1 MSSRKSGLGRGLDA
15 LIPTDAAFTV
25 PARQTQRDEGLSMFR
40 LLNPDGTVRDR
51 LPVTVDE
58 MKELYAEMVE
68 ARAFDTKSMA
78 LQRQGRLATYAPFR
92 GQEAAQIGAAAA
104 LQEGDWVAATYRDA
118 ALNWRAGYPWA
129 ALVLGRTGDE
139 RGGQVPNDVNVL
151 PPSIT
156 VGGHMIH
163 AVGLAWAEK
172 LSGGSRVALTSFGD
186 GATSEGDF
194 HEAMNFAAVY
204 ATPTVFF
211 CQNNGY
217 AISYPTSEQTKSE
230 TIAIKAEAYGMPG
243 IRVDGNDVV
252 AVLVAVR
259 EAVER
264 ARSAEGPTL
273 IEAVTYRLGPHTTA
287 DDPGRYRTDDEGT
300 RWEAKDPLERVRR
313 LLERQ
318 GEWDQS
324 WQDELETAATER
336 IEKAVDWAEAVPEPT
351 FEEMLRRMYAEPT
364 APLEE
369 QLAEGGSRAEG
380 GEEPKLA
387 RRTPGRALRK
397 STGGDNGLRAEVN
410 LAQALNS
417 ALDTALANDERVV
430 LLGEDIGRT
439 GGVFRITDGLRE
451 RHGDDRVF
459 DTPVAESGIVGAAFG
474 MAIAGLRPVAEI
486 QFLGFSYPGYDQV
499 INHVARIRNRTN
511 HRFTAPMVIRIPYGG
526 GIGAAE
532 HHSESTEAIYAH
544 IPGIKV
550 VVPSTPRDARAL
562 LLAAIDDPDPVV
574 FLEPIRLYRA
584 VKEDLADSDDDVEI
598 GPIRIERPGDDITLI
613 SWGAM
618 MKETRAAAVM
628 LEAEGVSVE
637 VIDVR
642 TLSPLDRD
650 GLVASVEKTGRAVI
664 VHEAP
669 LTGGF
674 GGEIAASISERALY
688 SLHAPVRRVTGWDTI
703 FPLKRSESH
712 YLPSVDRIV
721 RAASETLENH

>member
-1 MSSRKSGLGRGLDA
+1 
-15 LIPTDAAFTV
+15 
-25 PARQTQRDEGLSMFR
+25 MFR
-40 LLNPDGTVRDR
+40 LLNPDGTVLDR
-51 LPVTVDE
+51 LPITLDE
-58 MKELYAEMVE
+58 MKDLYADMVE
-68 ARAFDTKSMA
+68 ARAFDAKSMT

-104 LQEGDWVAATYRDA
+104 LQDGDWVAATYRDA
-118 ALNWRAGYPWA
+118 ALNWRAGYPWG
-129 ALVLGRTGDE
+129 ALILGRTGDE
-139 RGGQVPNDVNVL
+139 RGGQVPPDINVL

-163 AVGLAWAEK
+163 AVGLAWAEQ
-172 LSGGSRVALTSFGD
+172 LNGGTRVALTSFGD

-204 ATPTVFF
+204 STPTVFF

-217 AISYPTSEQTKSE
+217 AISYPVSEQTKSE

-243 IRVDGNDVV
+243 VRVDGNDVV
-252 AVLVAVR
+252 AVLVAVK
-259 EAVER
+259 EATVR
-264 ARSAEGPTL
+264 ARSGDGPSL

-287 DDPGRYRTDDEGT
+287 DDPTRYRQDHEGT
-300 RWEAKDPLERVRR
+300 RWESKDPLERVRR

-318 GEWDQS
+318 GEWTQD
-324 WQDELETAATER
+324 WQDELDASATER
-336 IEKAVDWAEAVPEPT
+336 IETAVEWAESVPEPT
-351 FEEMLRRMYAEPT
+351 FEEMFERMYAEPT
-364 APLEE
+364 GPLRE
-369 QLAEGGSRAEG
+369 QLREGGG
-380 GEEPKLA
+380 QDGTEEKSPLP
-387 RRTPGRALRK
+387 RRKPGRALRK
-397 STGGDNGLRAEVN
+397 STSSDDGLRAEVN

-439 GGVFRITDGLRE
+439 GGVFRITDGLRD
-451 RHGDDRVF
+451 RHGADRVF

-474 MAIAGLRPVAEI
+474 MALAGLRPVAEI
-486 QFLGFSYPGYDQV
+486 QFLGFSYPAYDQI

-511 HRFTAPMVIRIPYGG
+511 HRFTAPMVIRMPYGG

-550 VVPSTPRDARAL
+550 VVPSTPRDARSL

-584 VKEDLADSDDDVEI
+584 VKEDLTGADDDVEI
-598 GPIRIERPGDDITLI
+598 GPVRVERSGDDITLI

-618 MKETRAAAVM
+618 MKETRSAASA
-628 LEAEGVSVE
+628 LESEGVSVE

-650 GLVASVEKTGRAVI
+650 GIVASVEKTGRAVI

-669 LTGGF
+669 LSGGF
-674 GGEIAASISERALY
+674 GGEIAATISERALY
-688 SLHAPVRRVTGWDTI
+688 SLRVPVRRVTGWDTI

-721 RAASETLENH
+721 EAASETLED

>member
-1 MSSRKSGLGRGLDA
+1 VSSRKSGLGRGLDA
-15 LIPTDAAFTV
+15 LIPSDAAYAV

-51 LPVTVDE
+51 LPVTLEE
-58 MKELYAEMVE
+58 MKELYADMVE
-68 ARAFDTKSMA
+68 ARAFDSKSMA

-104 LQEGDWVAATYRDA
+104 LLEGDWVAATYRDA
-118 ALNWRAGYPWA
+118 ALNWRAGYPWG

-139 RGGQVPNDVNVL
+139 RGGQVPLDVNVL

-163 AVGLAWAEK
+163 AVGLAWAER
-172 LSGGSRVALTSFGD
+172 LNGGSRVALTSFGD

-204 ATPTVFF
+204 STPTVFF

-243 IRVDGNDVV
+243 VRVDGNDVV
-252 AVLVAVR
+252 AVLVAVK
-259 EAVER
+259 EATAR
-264 ARSAEGPTL
+264 ARSGEGPSL

-287 DDPGRYRTDDEGT
+287 DDPGRYRADDESGS
-300 RWEAKDPLERVRR
+300 WESKDPLERVRR

-318 GEWDQS
+318 GEWNQG
-324 WQDELETAATER
+324 WQDELEASATER
-336 IEKAVDWAEAVPEPT
+336 IEKAVEWAESVPEPT
-351 FEEMLRRMYAEPT
+351 FEEMLQRMYAEPT
-364 APLEE
+364 APLRE
-369 QLAEGGSRAEG
+369 QMRLGGDPVAEQTS
-380 GEEPKLA
+380 PLP
-387 RRTPGRALRK
+387 RRSPGKALRK
-397 STGGDNGLRAEVN
+397 STGGDSSPGAEVN

-417 ALDTALANDERVV
+417 ALDSALANDERVV

-451 RHGDDRVF
+451 RHGADRVF
-459 DTPVAESGIVGAAFG
+459 DTPVAESGIVGAALG

-486 QFLGFSYPGYDQV
+486 QFLGFSYPAYDQI

-511 HRFTAPMVIRIPYGG
+511 HRFTAPMVIRMPYGG

-544 IPGIKV
+544 IPGVKV
-550 VVPSTPRDARAL
+550 VVPSTPRDARSL

-584 VKEDLADSDDDVEI
+584 VKEDLSDSDDDVEI
-598 GPIRIERPGDDITLI
+598 GPIRIERSGDDITLI

-618 MKETRAAAVM
+618 MKETRAAASA
-628 LEAEGVSVE
+628 LESEGVSVE

-642 TLSPLDRD
+642 TLAPLDRE
-650 GLVASVEKTGRAVI
+650 GIVASVEKTGRAVI

-674 GGEIAASISERALY
+674 GGEVAATISERALY
-688 SLHAPVRRVTGWDTI
+688 SLRAPVQRVTGWDTI

-721 RAASETLENH
+721 RSASEILENH